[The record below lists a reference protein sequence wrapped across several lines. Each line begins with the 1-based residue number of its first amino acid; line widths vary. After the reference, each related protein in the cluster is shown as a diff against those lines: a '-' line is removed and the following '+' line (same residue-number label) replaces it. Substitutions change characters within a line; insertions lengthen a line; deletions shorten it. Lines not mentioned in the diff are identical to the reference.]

1 MADEPPQQPVPM
13 QEGQAPERILQNRD
27 PQGDQPPDLVLQ
39 YRSPGLVVQR
49 PPRKPLPAAL
59 CWGFFGACIVIGAAW
74 MSIAQ
79 AWHRT
84 PWMVVP
90 MLIVIAAAG
99 GAGLL
104 FARSRV
110 ASIGVLLALGVWLLI
125 WGPCAS
131 LGGV

>member
-1 MADEPPQQPVPM
+1 MADESPQLPEQR
-13 QEGQAPERILQNRD
+13 QEGR
-27 PQGDQPPDLVLQ
+27 PDLILQ
-39 YRSPGLVVQR
+39 YRTPEPAARR
-49 PPRKPLPAAL
+49 PPRKPLPAPL

-74 MSIAQ
+74 MSVAE

-90 MLIVIAAAG
+90 MVIVIAAAG

-104 FARSRV
+104 FKRSRV